1 LVMSVLP
8 GPKTVWNM
16 LAASACAEN
25 NARHG
30 VQFLAGTSS
39 QLLAAE
45 RSRVTIQR
53 RCRATHVVALLSVGM
68 A

>member
-1 LVMSVLP
+1 M
-8 GPKTVWNM
+8 WNM

-39 QLLAAE
+39 QLLAGGAFT
-45 RSRVTIQR
+45 RDDSKTMQGDPRGRFIAGRNGLSR
-53 RCRATHVVALLSVGM
+53 L
-68 A
+68 